1 MRLKKWYAIQ
11 TYAGSELKVKEDL
24 NERVRRREWENAVE
38 RFTLEDQ
45 ETFFLVPVEEVIT
58 SRSRR
63 GASAEYRIPYDYDLV
78 AKPNERISRGDVIAR
93 KPPRHM
99 EEDAEVTEV
108 ESLQRV
114 IVEMTN
120 RNEEVYLVP
129 AEKRIRRDIRV
140 GEKIRNGVP
149 LTSDSD
155 ERFLVANRGTIVLRD
170 KVRRITYAYV
180 DGREK
185 KRIVSEKVVLRGR
198 VGTKLKQGDP
208 VESEDT
214 ISSRASGLL
223 KVKEYKDKRVVMIQR
238 IEKRR
243 LFPGY
248 VFGRMGLEEEEM
260 MELIDG
266 IKGAVRYVGS
276 RYKPMP
282 IEGPE
287 MKLIKRKA
295 GLMPIPTAATAAA
308 TAAAAA
314 GPTSHEPRVEI
325 DFSVGEV
332 VEIIEGPFADFTG
345 EIKEIDKEAEEVTVM
360 VKIFG
365 RETPVQLGFE
375 GIEKL

>member
-24 NERVRRREWENAVE
+24 NERVRRREWESALE
-38 RFTLEDQ
+38 RFTVEDE
-45 ETFFLVPVEEVIT
+45 ETYFLVPVEEVIT

-78 AKPNERISRGDVIAR
+78 AKPNERIARGDVIAR

-99 EEDAEVTEV
+99 EEDGVVADLEP
-108 ESLQRV
+108 LQRV

-129 AEKRIRRDIRV
+129 VDKRIRRDIRV

-155 ERFLVANRGTIVLRD
+155 EQFLVGNRGTIVLRD
-170 KVRRITYAYV
+170 KVRRVTFEQA
-180 DGREK
+180 DGKEK
-185 KRIVSEKVVLRGR
+185 KRIIPEKVIVRIRDGQ
-198 VGTKLKQGDP
+198 KLKQGDP
-208 VESEDT
+208 IEAEDH

-295 GLMPIPTAATAAA
+295 GLLAIPTAATAGAA
-308 TAAAAA
+308 TAA
-314 GPTSHEPRVEI
+314 SHEPKIEI
-325 DFSVGEV
+325 DFTVGEV
-332 VEIIEGPFADFTG
+332 IEITEGPFADFTG
-345 EIKEIDKEAEEVTVM
+345 EIKEIDKEAEEVSVM

-365 RETPVQLGFE
+365 RETPVTLGFE

>member
-24 NERVRRREWENAVE
+24 NERIQKRAWEKAVE
-38 RFTLEDQ
+38 QFTIDGEK
-45 ETFFLVPVEEVIT
+45 TFFLVPVEEVIT

-63 GASAEYRIPYDYDLV
+63 GAGTEYRIPYEYDLV
-78 AKPNERISRGDVIAR
+78 AKPNERVQRGEVIAR

-99 EEDAEVTEV
+99 EEDAHVVEV
-108 ESLQRV
+108 EALQRV
-114 IVEMTN
+114 IIEMTN
-120 RNEEVYLVP
+120 RNEEVYLIP
-129 AEKRIRRDIRV
+129 AEKRVRRDIRV

-155 ERFLVANRGTIVLRD
+155 EQYVVINRGTIVSRD
-170 KVRRITYAYV
+170 KVRRVTFRYG
-180 DGREK
+180 DDREK
-185 KRIVSEKVVLRGR
+185 ARIIPEKYLVKARKGIDLSA
-198 VGTKLKQGDP
+198 GDR
-208 VESEDT
+208 VESEDQVV
-214 ISSRASGLL
+214 SRASGLL
-223 KVKEYKDKRVVMIQR
+223 KVKEYKDKRIVTIQR

-248 VFGRMGLEEEEM
+248 VFGRIGLDEEEM

-266 IKGAVRYVGS
+266 VKGAVRYVGS

-295 GLMPIPTAATAAA
+295 GLLAVPV
-308 TAAAAA
+308 AAAASSA
-314 GPTSHEPRVEI
+314 EAPTEPRIEI

-332 VEIIEGPFADFTG
+332 VEIVEGPFADFTG
-345 EIKEIDKEAEEVTVM
+345 SIKEIDKDAEEVTVM

-365 RETPVQLGFE
+365 RETPVRLGFE

>member
-24 NERVRRREWENAVE
+24 NDRVRKREWDRA
-38 RFTLEDQ
+38 LEQFSLEGGD
-45 ETFFLVPVEEVIT
+45 TFFLVPVEEVIT

-63 GASAEYRIPYDYDLV
+63 GASSEYRIPYEYDLV
-78 AKPNERISRGDVIAR
+78 AKPNERITRGDVIAR
-93 KPPRHM
+93 KPPRHI
-99 EEDAEVTEV
+99 EDNATVTEV

-120 RNEEVYLVP
+120 RNEEVYFVP
-129 AEKRIRRDIRV
+129 GDKRIRRDIRV

-155 ERFLVANRGTIVLRD
+155 EKYVVVNRGAIVSRD
-170 KVRRITYAYV
+170 KIRRVTFESE
-180 DGREK
+180 DGKEK
-185 KRIVSEKVVLRGR
+185 KRIIPEKYLSRVR
-198 VGTKLKQGDP
+198 VGLTFKAGDLL
-208 VESEDT
+208 ETEDH
-214 ISSRASGLL
+214 IASRASGLL
-223 KVKEYKDKRVVMIQR
+223 KVKEYKDKRIVTIQR

-248 VFGRMGLEEEEM
+248 VFARMGLEEEQM

-266 IKGAVRYVGS
+266 VKGAVRYVGS

-295 GLMPIPTAATAAA
+295 GLLAIPSAA
-308 TAAAAA
+308 AAAAA
-314 GPTSHEPRVEI
+314 GDEHREPRIEI
-325 DFSVGEV
+325 DFTVGEV
-332 VEIIEGPFADFTG
+332 VEIVDGPFADFTG
-345 EIKEIDKEAEEVTVM
+345 AIKEIDKEAEELTVM

-365 RETPVQLGFE
+365 RETPVHLGFE

>member
-11 TYAGSELKVKEDL
+11 TYAGSELKVKDDL
-24 NERVRRREWENAVE
+24 NERVRRREWENALEQFTVE
-38 RFTLEDQ
+38 NE

-78 AKPNERISRGDVIAR
+78 AKPNERIARGDVIAR

-99 EEDAEVTEV
+99 EEDGVVTEI

-120 RNEEVYLVP
+120 RNEEVYFVP
-129 AEKRIRRDIRV
+129 ADKRIRRDIRV

-155 ERFLVANRGTIVLRD
+155 ERFLVGNRGTIVLRD
-170 KVRRITYAYV
+170 KVRRVTIDQA
-180 DGREK
+180 DGKEK
-185 KRIVSEKVVLRGR
+185 KRVIPEKVLARIR
-198 VGTKLKQGDP
+198 VGQKLKKGDLI
-208 VESEDT
+208 ETEAQ
-214 ISSRASGLL
+214 IASRASGLL

-248 VFGRMGLEEEEM
+248 VFGRMGLEEDEM

-295 GLMPIPTAATAAA
+295 ELLAIPV
-308 TAAAAA
+308 AAAAA
-314 GPTSHEPRVEI
+314 AQGATAHEPKIEI
-325 DFSVGEV
+325 DFTVGEV

-345 EIKEIDKEAEEVTVM
+345 EIKEIDKEAEELTVM

-365 RETPVQLGFE
+365 RETPVRLGFE

>member
-24 NERVRRREWENAVE
+24 NDRIRKREWDRAME
-38 RFTLEDQ
+38 RFSVEGGD
-45 ETFFLVPVEEVIT
+45 TFFLVPVEEVIT

-63 GASAEYRIPYDYDLV
+63 GASTEYRIPYEYDLV
-78 AKPNERISRGDVIAR
+78 AKPNERIQRGDVIAR
-93 KPPRHM
+93 KPPSHS
-99 EEDAEVTEV
+99 EEAAKVTEV
-108 ESLQRV
+108 EALQRV

-120 RNEEVYLVP
+120 RNEEIYLVP
-129 AEKRIRRDIRV
+129 DDKRIRRDIRV

-155 ERFLVANRGTIVLRD
+155 EKYVVVNRGAIVSRD
-170 KVRRITYAYV
+170 KVRRVTFEFE
-180 DGREK
+180 DGKEK
-185 KRIVSEKVVLRGR
+185 KRIIPEKYLSR
-198 VGTKLKQGDP
+198 VRMGQNLKVGDLI
-208 VESEDT
+208 ETEDQ
-214 ISSRASGLL
+214 IASRASGLL
-223 KVKEYKDKRVVMIQR
+223 KVKEYKDKRIVTIQR

-248 VFGRMGLEEEEM
+248 VFARMGLEEEQM
-260 MELIDG
+260 MELISG

-295 GLMPIPTAATAAA
+295 GLLAIPSAASSAVADGENA
-308 TAAAAA
+308 DE
-314 GPTSHEPRVEI
+314 HREPRIEI
-325 DFSVGEV
+325 DFAVGEV
-332 VEIIEGPFADFTG
+332 VEIVEGPFADFTG
-345 EIKEIDKEAEEVTVM
+345 AIKEIDKDAEELTVM

-365 RETPVQLGFE
+365 RETPVHLGFE

>member
-1 MRLKKWYAIQ
+1 MRMKRWYAIQ

-24 NERVRRREWENAVE
+24 NERVRKRGWEKAFELFNVDGE
-38 RFTLEDQ
+38 

-63 GASAEYRIPYDYDLV
+63 GGGTEYRIPYEYDLV

-93 KPPRHM
+93 KPPKHM
-99 EEDAEVTEV
+99 EDDATIVSSEPF
-108 ESLQRV
+108 QRV

-120 RNEEVYLVP
+120 RNEEVYLIP
-129 AEKRIRRDIRV
+129 AEKKIRRDIRV

-149 LTSDSD
+149 LTIDSD
-155 ERFLVANRGTIVLRD
+155 EKYVVANKGKIVLRD
-170 KVRRITYAYV
+170 KVRRVTFEYKN
-180 DGREK
+180 GK
-185 KRIVSEKVVLRGR
+185 TKTRIIPEKVLVKAREGA
-198 VGTKLKQGDP
+198 TLKKGDLI
-208 VESEDT
+208 EREDQIT
-214 ISSRASGLL
+214 SRATGLL
-223 KVKEYKDKRVVMIQR
+223 KVKEYKDKRVVTIQR

-243 LFPGY
+243 IFPGY
-248 VFGRMGLEEEEM
+248 VFARMGLDEEQM

-266 IKGAVRYVGS
+266 VRGAVRYVGS
-276 RYKPMP
+276 KFKPMP

-295 GLMPIPTAATAAA
+295 GLLEVPV
-308 TAAAAA
+308 AA
-314 GPTSHEPRVEI
+314 GAVGTGEPKIEV
-325 DFSVGEV
+325 DFNVGEV
-332 VEIIEGPFADFTG
+332 VEIVEGPFADFTG

-365 RETPVQLGFE
+365 RETPVRLGFE

>member
-24 NERVRRREWENAVE
+24 NERIQKREWDRAVE
-38 RFTLEDQ
+38 SFTVDGES
-45 ETFFLVPVEEVIT
+45 TYFLVPVEEVIT

-63 GASAEYRIPYDYDLV
+63 GAGTEYRIPYDYDLV
-78 AKPNERISRGDVIAR
+78 AKPNERVQRGEVLAR

-99 EEDAEVTEV
+99 EEEAKVIEV
-108 ESLQRV
+108 EPLQRV

-120 RNEEVYLVP
+120 RNEEVYLIP
-129 AEKRIRRDIRV
+129 GDKRIRRDIRV

-155 ERFLVANRGTIVLRD
+155 EQYVVVNRGSIVGRD
-170 KVRRITYAYV
+170 KVRRVTFQHE
-180 DGREK
+180 DGKERSRVIPEK
-185 KRIVSEKVVLRGR
+185 YLVKVRKGI
-198 VGTKLKQGDP
+198 KLSTGDR
-208 VESEDT
+208 VESEDH
-214 ISSRASGLL
+214 IVSRASGLL
-223 KVKEYKDKRVVMIQR
+223 KVKEYKDKRIVTIQR

-266 IKGAVRYVGS
+266 VKGAVRYVGS

-295 GLMPIPTAATAAA
+295 GLLAVPV
-308 TAAAAA
+308 AAAAA
-314 GPTSHEPRVEI
+314 SSEAASEPRIEI
-325 DFSVGEV
+325 DFTVGEV
-332 VEIIEGPFADFTG
+332 VEIVEGPFADFTG
-345 EIKEIDKEAEEVTVM
+345 SVKEIDKDAEEVTVM

-365 RETPVQLGFE
+365 RETPVRLGFE

>member
-24 NERVRRREWENAVE
+24 NDRILKRQWERALE
-38 RFTLEDQ
+38 RFSIEGED
-45 ETFFLVPVEEVIT
+45 TFFLVPIEEVIT

-63 GASAEYRIPYDYDLV
+63 GASTEYRIPYDYDLV
-78 AKPNERISRGDVIAR
+78 VKPNERVQRGDVIAR
-93 KPPRHM
+93 KPPRHI
-99 EEDAEVTEV
+99 EDKAKVTEV

-120 RNEEVYLVP
+120 RNEEVYLIP
-129 AEKRIRRDIRV
+129 ADKRIRRDIRV

-155 ERFLVANRGTIVLRD
+155 ERYVVVNRGVIVSRD
-170 KVRRITYAYV
+170 KVRRVTFEGE
-180 DGREK
+180 DGKER
-185 KRIVSEKVVLRGR
+185 KRIIPEKYLSR
-198 VGTKLKQGDP
+198 VREGLTLEAGDLI
-208 VESEDT
+208 ETEDH
-214 ISSRASGLL
+214 IASRASGLL
-223 KVKEYKDKRVVMIQR
+223 KVKEYKDKRIVMIQR

-248 VFGRMGLEEEEM
+248 VFGRMGLEEEQM

-287 MKLIKRKA
+287 MKLVKRKA
-295 GLMPIPTAATAAA
+295 GLSPIPSAAA
-308 TAAAAA
+308 VGRDGADE
-314 GPTSHEPRVEI
+314 HKEPRIEI
-325 DFSVGEV
+325 DFTVGEV
-332 VEIIEGPFADFTG
+332 VEIVDGPFADFTG
-345 EIKEIDKEAEEVTVM
+345 SIKEIDKEAEELTVL

-365 RETPVQLGFE
+365 RETPVRLGFE

>member
-24 NERVRRREWENAVE
+24 NDRILKRQWERA
-38 RFTLEDQ
+38 LEQFSIEGED
-45 ETFFLVPVEEVIT
+45 TFFLVPVEEVIT

-63 GASAEYRIPYDYDLV
+63 GASTEYRIPYDYDLV
-78 AKPNERISRGDVIAR
+78 AKPNERVQRGDVIAR
-93 KPPRHM
+93 KPPRHI
-99 EEDAEVTEV
+99 EDKAKVTEV

-120 RNEEVYLVP
+120 RNEEVYLIP
-129 AEKRIRRDIRV
+129 ADKRIRRDIRV

-155 ERFLVANRGTIVLRD
+155 EKYVVVNRGAIVSRD
-170 KVRRITYAYV
+170 KVRRVTFECE
-180 DGREK
+180 DGKEK
-185 KRIVSEKVVLRGR
+185 KRIIPEKYLSR
-198 VGTKLKQGDP
+198 VREGLTLEAGDLI
-208 VESEDT
+208 ETEDQIT
-214 ISSRASGLL
+214 SRASGLL
-223 KVKEYKDKRVVMIQR
+223 KVKEYKDKRIVMIQR

-248 VFGRMGLEEEEM
+248 VFGRMGLEEEQM

-295 GLMPIPTAATAAA
+295 GLLAIPSTAAV
-308 TAAAAA
+308 
-314 GPTSHEPRVEI
+314 GGDGVDEHKEPRIEI
-325 DFSVGEV
+325 DFTVGEV
-332 VEIIEGPFADFTG
+332 VEIVDGPFADFTG
-345 EIKEIDKEAEEVTVM
+345 SIKEIDKEAEELTVL

-365 RETPVQLGFE
+365 RETPVRLGFE

>member
-38 RFTLEDQ
+38 RFTVEDQ
-45 ETFFLVPVEEVIT
+45 DTFFLVPVEEVIT

-78 AKPNERISRGDVIAR
+78 AKPNERIARGDVIAR

-99 EEDAEVTEV
+99 DEDAEITEV
-108 ESLQRV
+108 ENLQRV

-129 AEKRIRRDIRV
+129 VEKRIRRDIRV

-155 ERFLVANRGTIVLRD
+155 ERFLVSNRGTIVLRD
-170 KVRRITYAYV
+170 KVRRVTFDYP
-180 DGREK
+180 DGKEK
-185 KRIVSEKVVLRGR
+185 KRLIPEKVVVRARAGAS
-198 VGTKLKQGDP
+198 LKQGDP
-208 VESEDT
+208 IESEDT
-214 ISSRASGLL
+214 ITSRASGLL

-295 GLMPIPTAATAAA
+295 GLLAVPVAAAA
-308 TAAAAA
+308 TTSAAA
-314 GPTSHEPRVEI
+314 SHEPRVEI

-332 VEIIEGPFADFTG
+332 VEIVEGPFADFTG
-345 EIKEIDKEAEEVTVM
+345 EIKEIDKETEELTVM

>member
-24 NERVRRREWENAVE
+24 NERIRKRAWERAVE
-38 RFTLEDQ
+38 SFTVEGE

-63 GASAEYRIPYDYDLV
+63 GSATEYRIPYDYDLV
-78 AKPNERISRGDVIAR
+78 AKPNERIQRGEPLAR
-93 KPPRHM
+93 KPERHM
-99 EEDAEVTEV
+99 EESAKITDV
-108 ESLQRV
+108 EPLQRV
-114 IVEMTN
+114 IIELTN
-120 RNEEVYLVP
+120 RNEETYLVP
-129 AEKRIRRDIRV
+129 ADKHVRRDIRI

-149 LTSDSD
+149 LTTDSD
-155 ERFLVANRGTIVLRD
+155 ERFVIANRGAVVQRD
-170 KVRRITYAYV
+170 KVRRVTLEQA
-180 DGREK
+180 DGKEK
-185 KRIVSEKVVLRGR
+185 KRLIPEKYVARIRKGQALE
-198 VGTKLKQGDP
+198 QGDKI
-208 VESEDT
+208 EEEDV
-214 ISSRASGLL
+214 IPSRASGLL
-223 KVKEYKDKRVVMIQR
+223 KVKEYKDKRVVTIQR

-248 VFGRMGLEEEEM
+248 VFGRLGLEDEQM

-276 RYKPMP
+276 KFKPMP

-295 GLMPIPTAATAAA
+295 GLLAVPVAASAAASALATAS
-308 TAAAAA
+308 
-314 GPTSHEPRVEI
+314 GEPKIEV
-325 DFSVGEV
+325 DFTVGEV
-332 VEIIEGPFADFTG
+332 VEIVEGPFADFTG
-345 EIKEIDKEAEEVTVM
+345 EIKEIDKDAEEITVM

-365 RETPVQLGFE
+365 RETPVRLGFE

>member
-24 NERVRRREWENAVE
+24 NERVRRREWEDALE
-38 RFTLEDQ
+38 RFTVEDE

-63 GASAEYRIPYDYDLV
+63 GSGAEYRIPYDYDLV
-78 AKPNERISRGDVIAR
+78 AKPNERVARGDVIAR

-99 EEDAEVTEV
+99 EEDAVVSDV
-108 ESLQRV
+108 EQLQRV

-129 AEKRIRRDIRV
+129 TDKRIRRDIRV

-155 ERFLVANRGTIVLRD
+155 ERFLVSNRGTIVLRD
-170 KVRRITYAYV
+170 KVRRITFELS
-180 DGREK
+180 DEREK
-185 KRIVSEKVVLRGR
+185 KRVIPEKVVVRMRPGLE
-198 VGTKLKQGDP
+198 LKQGDLI
-208 VESEDT
+208 EAEDH
-214 ISSRASGLL
+214 IASRASGLL
-223 KVKEYKDKRVVMIQR
+223 KVKEYKDKRVVTIQR

-266 IKGAVRYVGS
+266 VKGAVRYVGS

-295 GLMPIPTAATAAA
+295 GLLPIPS
-308 TAAAAA
+308 AAAAA
-314 GPTSHEPRVEI
+314 ASATASHEPKIEI
-325 DFSVGEV
+325 DFTVGEV
-332 VEIIEGPFADFTG
+332 VEIVEGPFADFTG

-365 RETPVQLGFE
+365 RETPVRLGFE

>member
-24 NERVRRREWENAVE
+24 NDRIRKREWQRGLE
-38 RFTLEDQ
+38 RFTVDGD

-63 GASAEYRIPYDYDLV
+63 GATTEYRIPYDYDLV
-78 AKPNERISRGDVIAR
+78 AKPNERIARGDVIAR
-93 KPPRHM
+93 KPPRHI
-99 EEDAEVTEV
+99 EEASKITEV

-129 AEKRIRRDIRV
+129 ADKRIRRDIRI

-149 LTSDSD
+149 LTADSD
-155 ERFLVANRGTIVLRD
+155 ERYVVVNRGTIVSRD
-170 KVRRITYAYV
+170 KVRRVTFEGE
-180 DGREK
+180 DDKER
-185 KRIVSEKVVLRGR
+185 KRIIPEKYLARIRKGQNLEA
-198 VGTKLKQGDP
+198 GELIET
-208 VESEDT
+208 EDQ

-223 KVKEYKDKRVVMIQR
+223 KVKEYKDKRIVTIQR

-243 LFPGY
+243 IFPGY
-248 VFGRMGLEEEEM
+248 VFGRMGLEEEQM

-295 GLMPIPTAATAAA
+295 GLLAVPNAATAAA
-308 TAAAAA
+308 EAPEAD
-314 GPTSHEPRVEI
+314 HREPRIEI
-325 DFSVGEV
+325 DFTVGEV
-332 VEIIEGPFADFTG
+332 VEIVDGPFADFTG
-345 EIKEIDKEAEEVTVM
+345 SIKEIDKEAEELTVM

-365 RETPVQLGFE
+365 RETPVRLGFE

>member
-24 NERVRRREWENAVE
+24 NDRIRKRGWERAVE
-38 RFTLEDQ
+38 SFPIDGEN
-45 ETFFLVPVEEVIT
+45 TFFLVPVEEVIT

-63 GASAEYRIPYDYDLV
+63 GATTEYRIPYEYDMV
-78 AKPNERISRGDVIAR
+78 AKPNERVQRGDVIAR
-93 KPPRHM
+93 KPPRHI
-99 EEDAEVTEV
+99 EESAKITEV
-108 ESLQRV
+108 ESLQRI

-129 AEKRIRRDIRV
+129 GDKRIRRDIRI

-155 ERFLVANRGTIVLRD
+155 EKYVVINRGVIVSRD
-170 KVRRITYAYV
+170 KVRRVTFEYA
-180 DGREK
+180 DDKEK
-185 KRIVSEKVVLRGR
+185 KRIIPEKYVARIRSGMTLEA
-198 VGTKLKQGDP
+198 GDP
-208 VESEDT
+208 IEAEDH
-214 ISSRASGLL
+214 IASRASGLL
-223 KVKEYKDKRVVMIQR
+223 KVKEYKDKRIVTIQR

-248 VFGRMGLEEEEM
+248 VFGRIGLEDEQM

-295 GLMPIPTAATAAA
+295 GLLAIPS
-308 TAAAAA
+308 AAAAA
-314 GPTSHEPRVEI
+314 EDRDAADEHKEPRIEI
-325 DFSVGEV
+325 DFTVGEV
-332 VEIIEGPFADFTG
+332 VEIIDGPFADFTG
-345 EIKEIDKEAEEVTVM
+345 SIKEIDKEAEELTVM

-365 RETPVQLGFE
+365 RETPVRLGFE

>member
-24 NERVRRREWENAVE
+24 NERVRKRSWENAFEKFSVE
-38 RFTLEDQ
+38 GE
-45 ETFFLVPVEEVIT
+45 ETYFLVPVEEVIT

-63 GASAEYRIPYDYDLV
+63 GSATEYRIPYDYDLA
-78 AKPNERISRGDVIAR
+78 AKTNERIQRGDVLAR
-93 KPPRHM
+93 KPARHI
-99 EEDAEVTEV
+99 EEDAKISDAEM
-108 ESLQRV
+108 LQRV
-114 IVEMTN
+114 IVELTN
-120 RNEEVYLVP
+120 RNEEVYFVP
-129 AEKRIRRDIRV
+129 ADKRVRRDIRV

-155 ERFLVANRGTIVLRD
+155 EQFVVANRGTIVLRD
-170 KVRRITYAYV
+170 KVRRVTFEFA
-180 DGREK
+180 GGKEK
-185 KRIVSEKVVLRGR
+185 KRIIPEKYLARIRKGM
-198 VGTKLKQGDP
+198 TLKQGDLI
-208 VESEDT
+208 EEEDQT
-214 ISSRASGLL
+214 LSRASGLL

-248 VFGRMGLEEEEM
+248 VFGRIGLDDEQM

-276 RYKPMP
+276 RFKPMP

-295 GLMPIPTAATAAA
+295 GLLAVPSAATM
-308 TAAAAA
+308 AAAAA
-314 GPTSHEPRVEI
+314 GGEPKIEI

-332 VEIIEGPFADFTG
+332 VEIVDGPFADFTG
-345 EIKEIDKEAEEVTVM
+345 EIKEIDKDAEEITVM

-365 RETPVQLGFE
+365 RETPVRLGFE

>member
-1 MRLKKWYAIQ
+1 MKKWYAIQ

-24 NERVRRREWENAVE
+24 NERVRKRGLEKHVE
-38 RFTLEDQ
+38 VFRVDGD

-63 GASAEYRIPYDYDLV
+63 GAGTEYRIPYEYDLI
-78 AKPNERISRGDVIAR
+78 ARPNERILRGEVIAR
-93 KPPRHM
+93 KSPRHM
-99 EEDAEVTEV
+99 EADTQVV
-108 ESLQRV
+108 EIEPMQRV

-120 RNEEVYLVP
+120 RNEEVYLIP
-129 AEKRIRRDIRV
+129 ARKRIRRDIRV

-155 ERFLVANRGTIVLRD
+155 EQFVVSNKGKIVLRD
-170 KVRRITYAYV
+170 KVRRVSFQSSNGKVKARIAP
-180 DGREK
+180 EK
-185 KRIVSEKVVLRGR
+185 SVVKLRKGM
-198 VGTKLKQGDP
+198 KLKKGDLI
-208 VESEDT
+208 ENEEE
-214 ISSRASGLL
+214 IASRASGLL
-223 KVKEYKDKRVVMIQR
+223 KVKEYKDKRVVTIQR

-248 VFGRMGLEEEEM
+248 VFGKMGLDEEEM
-260 MELIDG
+260 MALIDG
-266 IKGAVRYVGS
+266 LKGAVRYVGS
-276 RYKPMP
+276 RFRPVP

-295 GLMPIPTAATAAA
+295 GLLEVPVSST
-308 TAAAAA
+308 
-314 GPTSHEPRVEI
+314 EPKIEV

-332 VEIIEGPFADFTG
+332 VEIVEGPFADFTG
-345 EIKEIDKEAEEVTVM
+345 EVKEIDKEAEEVTVM

-365 RETPVQLGFE
+365 RETPVQLGFD

>member
-24 NERVRRREWENAVE
+24 NDRIRKREWDRALE
-38 RFTLEDQ
+38 RFTIEGG

-63 GASAEYRIPYDYDLV
+63 GVSSEYRIPYEYDLV

-93 KPPRHM
+93 KPPRHI
-99 EEDAEVTEV
+99 EEKATVTEV
-108 ESLQRV
+108 ESLHRV

-120 RNEEVYLVP
+120 RNEEIYYVP
-129 AEKRIRRDIRV
+129 GDKRIRRDIRV

-155 ERFLVANRGTIVLRD
+155 EKYVIVNRGTIVSRD
-170 KVRRITYAYV
+170 KIRRVTFEAE
-180 DGREK
+180 DGKEK
-185 KRIVSEKVVLRGR
+185 KRIIPEKYLSR
-198 VGTKLKQGDP
+198 VRIGLNFEAGDLL
-208 VESEDT
+208 ETEDQ

-223 KVKEYKDKRVVMIQR
+223 KVKEYKDKRIVTIQR

-248 VFGRMGLEEEEM
+248 VFARMGLEEEQM

-266 IKGAVRYVGS
+266 VKGAVRYVGS

-295 GLMPIPTAATAAA
+295 GLLPIPSI
-308 TAAAAA
+308 
-314 GPTSHEPRVEI
+314 TSVSASADGTDEHREPRVEI
-325 DFSVGEV
+325 DFTVGEV
-332 VEIIEGPFADFTG
+332 VEIIDGPFADFTG
-345 EIKEIDKEAEEVTVM
+345 AIKEIDKEAEELTVM

-365 RETPVQLGFE
+365 RETPVRLGFE

>member
-24 NERVRRREWENAVE
+24 NDRIRKREWERALE
-38 RFTLEDQ
+38 RFSIEGGD
-45 ETFFLVPVEEVIT
+45 TFFLVPVEEVIT

-63 GASAEYRIPYDYDLV
+63 GASSEYRIPYEYDLV
-78 AKPNERISRGDVIAR
+78 AKPNERIARGDVIAR
-93 KPPRHM
+93 KPPRHI
-99 EEDAEVTEV
+99 EEKAKVTEV

-129 AEKRIRRDIRV
+129 GEKRIRRDIRV

-155 ERFLVANRGTIVLRD
+155 EKYVVVNRGAIVSRD
-170 KVRRITYAYV
+170 KIRRVTFEYE
-180 DGREK
+180 DGKEK
-185 KRIVSEKVVLRGR
+185 KRIIPEKYLSRVR
-198 VGTKLKQGDP
+198 VGLNLEAGDLI
-208 VESEDT
+208 ETEDQ

-223 KVKEYKDKRVVMIQR
+223 KVKEYKDKRIVTIQR

-248 VFGRMGLEEEEM
+248 VFARMGLEEEQM

-266 IKGAVRYVGS
+266 VKGAVRYVGS

-295 GLMPIPTAATAAA
+295 GLLAVPSVAASAAA
-308 TAAAAA
+308 EGADE
-314 GPTSHEPRVEI
+314 HREPRLEI
-325 DFSVGEV
+325 DFTVGEV
-332 VEIIEGPFADFTG
+332 VEIIDGPFADFTG
-345 EIKEIDKEAEEVTVM
+345 AIKEIDKEAEELTVM

-365 RETPVQLGFE
+365 RETPVRLGFE

>member
-24 NERVRRREWENAVE
+24 NDRIRKREWGSALE
-38 RFTLEDQ
+38 RFSIEGED
-45 ETFFLVPVEEVIT
+45 TFFLVPVEEVIT
-58 SRSRR
+58 SRGRR

-78 AKPNERISRGDVIAR
+78 VKPNERVQRGDVIAR
-93 KPPRHM
+93 KPPRHL
-99 EEDAEVTEV
+99 EDKAKVTEV

-129 AEKRIRRDIRV
+129 ADKRIRRDIRV

-155 ERFLVANRGTIVLRD
+155 EKYVVVNRGGIVSRD
-170 KVRRITYAYV
+170 KVRRVTFEYE
-180 DGREK
+180 DGKEK
-185 KRIVSEKVVLRGR
+185 KRIIPEKYVSR
-198 VGTKLKQGDP
+198 VREGLTLEAGDLI
-208 VESEDT
+208 ETEDQIT
-214 ISSRASGLL
+214 SRASGLL
-223 KVKEYKDKRVVMIQR
+223 KVKEYKDKRIVMIQR

-248 VFGRMGLEEEEM
+248 VFGRMGLEEEQM

-282 IEGPE
+282 IEGLE

-295 GLMPIPTAATAAA
+295 GLSAIPSVAAA
-308 TAAAAA
+308 VDGHGTDE
-314 GPTSHEPRVEI
+314 HKEPRIEI
-325 DFSVGEV
+325 DFTVGEV
-332 VEIIEGPFADFTG
+332 VEIMDGPFADFTG
-345 EIKEIDKEAEEVTVM
+345 SIKEIDKEAEELTVM

-365 RETPVQLGFE
+365 RETPVRLGFE

>member
-24 NERVRRREWENAVE
+24 NERIRRREWESALE
-38 RFTLEDQ
+38 RFTVEDE
-45 ETFFLVPVEEVIT
+45 ETYFLVPVEEVIT

-63 GASAEYRIPYDYDLV
+63 GASAEYRITYDYDLV
-78 AKPNERISRGDVIAR
+78 AKPNERIARGDVIAR

-99 EEDAEVTEV
+99 EEDGVVTEV
-108 ESLQRV
+108 EPLQRV

-129 AEKRIRRDIRV
+129 IDKRIRRDIRV

-155 ERFLVANRGTIVLRD
+155 EHFLVGNRGTIVLRD
-170 KVRRITYAYV
+170 KVRRVTFEQA
-180 DGREK
+180 DGKEK
-185 KRIVSEKVVLRGR
+185 KRIIPEKVIVRIRDGL
-198 VGTKLKQGDP
+198 KLKQGDP
-208 VESEDT
+208 IEAEDH

-238 IEKRR
+238 IEKR
-243 LFPGY
+243 
-248 VFGRMGLEEEEM
+248 RMGLEEEEM

-287 MKLIKRKA
+287 MKLVKRKA
-295 GLMPIPTAATAAA
+295 GLLAIPTAPTAGAATAA
-308 TAAAAA
+308 
-314 GPTSHEPRVEI
+314 SHEPKIEI
-325 DFSVGEV
+325 DFTVGEV
-332 VEIIEGPFADFTG
+332 IEITEGPFADFTG
-345 EIKEIDKEAEEVTVM
+345 EIKEIDKEAEEVSVM

-365 RETPVQLGFE
+365 RETPVRLGFE

>member
-24 NERVRRREWENAVE
+24 NERIRRREWDRALEE
-38 RFTLEDQ
+38 FSLEDGD
-45 ETFFLVPVEEVIT
+45 TFFLVPVEEVIT

-63 GASAEYRIPYDYDLV
+63 GASIEYRIPYEYDLV

-93 KPPRHM
+93 KPPKHSDG
-99 EEDAEVTEV
+99 EATITEI
-108 ESLQRV
+108 EPLHR
-114 IVEMTN
+114 IIIEMTN
-120 RNEEVYLVP
+120 RNEEEYLVP
-129 AEKRIRRDIRV
+129 GDKSIRRDIRV

-149 LTSDSD
+149 LTVDSD
-155 ERFLVANRGTIVLRD
+155 EKHMILNRGTIVD
-170 KVRRITYAYV
+170 KEKIKRVTFEYE
-180 DGREK
+180 DGKEK
-185 KRIVSEKVVLRGR
+185 KQLIPEKYLARLRAG
-198 VGTKLKQGDP
+198 LKVKTGDLI
-208 VESEDT
+208 ENEDQ

-223 KVKEYKDKRVVMIQR
+223 KVKEYKDKRIVMIQR

-248 VFGRMGLEEEEM
+248 VFARMGLEEEQM

-295 GLMPIPTAATAAA
+295 GLLAIPSV
-308 TAAAAA
+308 AAA
-314 GPTSHEPRVEI
+314 GGENAGDEPREPRIEI
-325 DFSVGEV
+325 DFVVGEV
-332 VEIIEGPFADFTG
+332 VEIMDGPFADFTG
-345 EIKEIDKEAEEVTVM
+345 AIKEIDKEAEELTVM

-365 RETPVQLGFE
+365 RETPVRLGFE

>member
-24 NERVRRREWENAVE
+24 NDRIRKRQWERGLE
-38 RFTLEDQ
+38 RFSIEGED
-45 ETFFLVPVEEVIT
+45 TFFLVPVEEVIT

-63 GASAEYRIPYDYDLV
+63 GASTEYRIPYDYDLM
-78 AKPNERISRGDVIAR
+78 AKPNERVQRGDVIAR
-93 KPPRHM
+93 KPPRHI
-99 EEDAEVTEV
+99 EEKGKVTEV

-114 IVEMTN
+114 IVEMSN
-120 RNEEVYLVP
+120 RNEEVYLIP
-129 AEKRIRRDIRV
+129 ADKRIRRDIRV
-140 GEKIRNGVP
+140 GERIRNGVP

-155 ERFLVANRGTIVLRD
+155 EKYVVVNRGAIVARD
-170 KVRRITYAYV
+170 KVRRVTFECE
-180 DGREK
+180 DGKEK
-185 KRIVSEKVVLRGR
+185 KRIIPEKYLSR
-198 VGTKLKQGDP
+198 VREGLTLEAGDLI
-208 VESEDT
+208 ETEDQIT
-214 ISSRASGLL
+214 SRASGLL
-223 KVKEYKDKRVVMIQR
+223 KVKEYKDKRIVMIQR

-248 VFGRMGLEEEEM
+248 VFGRMGLEEEQM
-260 MELIDG
+260 MELING

-295 GLMPIPTAATAAA
+295 GLLAIPSAAA
-308 TAAAAA
+308 SVGGDAADE
-314 GPTSHEPRVEI
+314 HKEPRIEI
-325 DFSVGEV
+325 DFTVGEV
-332 VEIIEGPFADFTG
+332 VEIVDGPFADFTG
-345 EIKEIDKEAEEVTVM
+345 SIKEIDKEAEELTVL

-365 RETPVQLGFE
+365 RETPVRLGFE

>member
-24 NERVRRREWENAVE
+24 NDRIRKREWDRGAESFSVDG
-38 RFTLEDQ
+38 ED
-45 ETFFLVPVEEVIT
+45 TYFLVPVEEVIT

-63 GASAEYRIPYDYDLV
+63 GAGTEYRIPYDYDLV
-78 AKPNERISRGDVIAR
+78 GKPNERIQRGEAIAR
-93 KPPRHM
+93 KPPRHV
-99 EEDAEVTEV
+99 EEDAKITEL
-108 ESLQRV
+108 EALQRV

-120 RNEEVYLVP
+120 RNEEVYLIP
-129 AEKRIRRDIRV
+129 ADKRIRRDIRV

-155 ERFLVANRGTIVLRD
+155 ERFVVINRGTIVGRD
-170 KVRRITYAYV
+170 KVRRVAFEYA

-185 KRIVSEKVVLRGR
+185 KRIIPEKYIARLREDQE
-198 VGTKLKQGDP
+198 LKAGDLI
-208 VESEDT
+208 ESEDQ
-214 ISSRASGLL
+214 IASRASGLL
-223 KVKEYKDKRVVMIQR
+223 KVKEYKDKRIITIQR

-248 VFGRMGLEEEEM
+248 VFGRLGLEDEEM

-295 GLMPIPTAATAAA
+295 GLLAIPKVAAA
-308 TAAAAA
+308 SEAAADAA
-314 GPTSHEPRVEI
+314 KQEPKIEI
-325 DFSVGEV
+325 DFTVGEV

-345 EIKEIDKEAEEVTVM
+345 AIKEIDKDAEEVTVM

-365 RETPVQLGFE
+365 RETPVRLGFE

>member
-24 NERVRRREWENAVE
+24 NDRVRKREWDRGVE
-38 RFTLEDQ
+38 RFNVEGE
-45 ETFFLVPVEEVIT
+45 ETYFLVPVEEVIT

-63 GASAEYRIPYDYDLV
+63 GATAEYRIPYQYDMV
-78 AKPNERISRGDVIAR
+78 AKPNERVQRGETIAR
-93 KPPRHM
+93 KPPRHV
-99 EEDAEVTEV
+99 EEAETVLEV
-108 ESLQRV
+108 EPLQRV
-114 IVEMTN
+114 IVEMSN
-120 RNEEVYLVP
+120 RNEETYDVP
-129 AEKRIRRDIRV
+129 ADKRIRRDIRV

-155 ERFLVANRGTIVLRD
+155 EQYTVVNRGVIVSRE
-170 KVRRITYAYV
+170 KVKRILSQTDA
-180 DGREK
+180 GKEK
-185 KRIVSEKVVLRGR
+185 KRIIPERYLARVR
-198 VGTKLKQGDP
+198 VGQRLEPED
-208 VESEDT
+208 VLESEDQ

-223 KVKEYKDKRVVMIQR
+223 KVKEYKDKRVVTIQR

-248 VFGRMGLEEEEM
+248 VFARMGLDEEQM
-260 MELIDG
+260 MELIEG

-295 GLMPIPTAATAAA
+295 GLLAIPSAASAEAR
-308 TAAAAA
+308 
-314 GPTSHEPRVEI
+314 GQGDEQKEPRIEI

-332 VEIIEGPFADFTG
+332 VEIVEGPFADFTG
-345 EIKEIDKEAEEVTVM
+345 SIKEIDKEAEELTVM

-365 RETPVQLGFE
+365 RETPVRLGFE

>member
-24 NERVRRREWENAVE
+24 NERIRKRAWDKAVE
-38 RFTLEDQ
+38 RFSIDGEPTY
-45 ETFFLVPVEEVIT
+45 FLVPVEEVIT

-63 GASAEYRIPYDYDLV
+63 GGGTEYRIPYDYDLV
-78 AKPNERISRGDVIAR
+78 AKPNERIHRGDVLAR

-99 EEDAEVTEV
+99 ENDAKVIVV
-108 ESLQRV
+108 EPMQRV

-120 RNEEVYLVP
+120 RNEEVYLIP
-129 AEKRIRRDIRV
+129 ADKRIRRDIRV

-155 ERFLVANRGTIVLRD
+155 EQYVVVNRGAIVGRD
-170 KVRRITYAYV
+170 KVRRVTFQYE
-180 DGREK
+180 DGKEK
-185 KRIVSEKVVLRGR
+185 TRLIPEKYMVKIRKGIRLAA
-198 VGTKLKQGDP
+198 GDQI
-208 VESEDT
+208 ESEDQ
-214 ISSRASGLL
+214 IVSRASGLL
-223 KVKEYKDKRVVMIQR
+223 KVKEYKDKRIVTIQR

-248 VFGRMGLEEEEM
+248 VFGRMGLDEEEM

-295 GLMPIPTAATAAA
+295 GLLAIPVASAAAA
-308 TAAAAA
+308 TAEA
-314 GPTSHEPRVEI
+314 SSEPRLEI
-325 DFSVGEV
+325 DFTVGEV

-345 EIKEIDKEAEEVTVM
+345 SIKVIDKDAEEVTVM

-365 RETPVQLGFE
+365 RETPVRLGFE